1 MTLTEEQYNHKLM
14 GLMKIG
20 WDIYKFRL
28 GVQCRTTMPN
38 PQCKKEIDEATAS
51 MKKLLVQ
58 LQTHNVDKDGYSL
71 AGQDRW
77 WYPDIIKESKAE
89 VIQLVENGDGGDIPA

>member
-38 PQCKKEIDEATAS
+38 PQCEKELDEATAS
-51 MKKLLVQ
+51 MKKLLIQ
-58 LQTHNVDKDGYSL
+58 LQTPNIDQYGESL
-71 AGQDRW
+71 IGNDRW
-77 WYPDIIKESKAE
+77 WYPDIVKDSKAE
-89 VIQLVENGDGGDIPA
+89 VTQLA

>member
-28 GVQCRTTMPN
+28 GIQCRTTTPN
-38 PQCKKEIDEATAS
+38 PQCEKEIDEATAS

-58 LQTHNVDKDGYSL
+58 LQTHNVDEYGESL
-71 AGQDRW
+71 IGNDRW
-77 WYPDIIKESKAE
+77 WFPDIIKDSKAE
-89 VIQLVENGDGGDIPA
+89 VTQLA

>member
-1 MTLTEEQYNHKLM
+1 MALTEEQYHHKLM

-28 GVQCRTTMPN
+28 AIQCRTTIPN
-38 PQCKKEIDEATAS
+38 PYCEKEIDEATAS

-58 LQTHNVDKDGYSL
+58 LQTHNVDEYGESL
-71 AGQDRW
+71 IDNDRW
-77 WYPDIIKESKAE
+77 WFPDIIKDSKAE
-89 VIQLVENGDGGDIPA
+89 VTQLA

>member
-14 GLMKIG
+14 ELMKIG

-38 PQCKKEIDEATAS
+38 PQCKKELDEATAS
-51 MKKLLVQ
+51 MKKLLIQ
-58 LQTHNVDKDGYSL
+58 LQTHNVDDDGSSLTPKDN
-71 AGQDRW
+71 W
-77 WYPDIIKESKAE
+77 WFPDIMNEHAE
-89 VIQLVENGDGGDIPA
+89 VTQLVENGDGGDIPA

>member
-14 GLMKIG
+14 ELMKIG

-51 MKKLLVQ
+51 MKALLLQ
-58 LQTHNVDKDGYSL
+58 LQTYNVDSDGKSL
-71 AGQDRW
+71 IGNDRW
-77 WYPDIIKESKAE
+77 WFTDIVEESKAE
-89 VIQLVENGDGGDIPA
+89 VTQLA

>member
-28 GVQCRTTMPN
+28 GIQCRTTVPN
-38 PQCKKEIDEATAS
+38 PYCEKELDEATVS

-58 LQTHNVDKDGYSL
+58 LQTHNVDECGESL
-71 AGQDRW
+71 IGNDRW
-77 WYPDIIKESKAE
+77 WYPDIIKKSKDE
-89 VIQLVENGDGGDIPA
+89 VTQLA